1 MMDMC
6 VSEIL
11 LDDDELVLNF
21 CLFFVDSMK
30 LNCVCSFGSKLECLF
45 HVLEIADLL
54 WVCKF
59 HLQVFCCL
67 SL

>member
-1 MMDMC
+1 MIMNFA
-6 VSEIL
+6 SEL
-11 LDDDELVLNF
+11 LLI
-21 CLFFVDSMK
+21 FFVDSMK
-30 LNCVCSFGSKLECLF
+30 LDCVCSFGSKLECLF

-59 HLQVFCCL
+59 YLQVFFVVL